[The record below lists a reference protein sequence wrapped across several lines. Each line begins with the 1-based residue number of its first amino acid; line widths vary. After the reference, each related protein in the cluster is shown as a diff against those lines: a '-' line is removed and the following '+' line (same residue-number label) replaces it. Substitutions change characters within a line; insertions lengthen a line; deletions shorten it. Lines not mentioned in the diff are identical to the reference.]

1 MTTFQATKL
10 FLCLAVCLL
19 GMSAYS
25 AHPAGVAW
33 VNKNHWHTCQYR
45 LVGDE
50 HTELVERPTM
60 PLRSLRFPNRRSR
73 TNTREVFK
81 GNRRVRVFGCLN
93 EFSGNAVIDISPK
106 SGFST
111 TDFPQLSLTCFRC
124 FLLELSP
131 LSEIL
136 HSHLLNLVIDEYLTI
151 ARYGDLVHAKIHP
164 DYRLGID
171 GRFFWHIT
179 GSVEIEVAIPIHQ
192 INLSRRRMARRS
204 TYPQIR
210 SYSDAMSLGC
220 PDSDPSQMTKKDL
233 QNVKV
238 LHYGIV
244 RKPSALIEKQML
256 MTQWWG
262 YQELDAFLEEGR
274 RTGTIDWAKKHGN
287 DKVMLFKMSHPK
299 CIQKWVGERED
310 SVRTGHV
317 Q

>member
-1 MTTFQATKL
+1 
-10 FLCLAVCLL
+10 
-19 GMSAYS
+19 
-25 AHPAGVAW
+25 
-33 VNKNHWHTCQYR
+33 
-45 LVGDE
+45 
-50 HTELVERPTM
+50 
-60 PLRSLRFPNRRSR
+60 
-73 TNTREVFK
+73 
-81 GNRRVRVFGCLN
+81 
-93 EFSGNAVIDISPK
+93 
-106 SGFST
+106 
-111 TDFPQLSLTCFRC
+111 
-124 FLLELSP
+124 
-131 LSEIL
+131 
-136 HSHLLNLVIDEYLTI
+136 
-151 ARYGDLVHAKIHP
+151 
-164 DYRLGID
+164 
-171 GRFFWHIT
+171 
-179 GSVEIEVAIPIHQ
+179 
-192 INLSRRRMARRS
+192 
-204 TYPQIR
+204 
-210 SYSDAMSLGC
+210 MSLGC